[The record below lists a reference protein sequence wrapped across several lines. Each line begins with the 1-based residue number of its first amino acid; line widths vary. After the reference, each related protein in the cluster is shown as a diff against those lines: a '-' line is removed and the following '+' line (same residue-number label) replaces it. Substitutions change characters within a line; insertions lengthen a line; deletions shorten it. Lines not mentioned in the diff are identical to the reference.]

1 MFIQVSWV
9 RLSDWHI
16 LTTGVV
22 TYTKDDRISVLYKE
36 GSLDWILKVEETSL
50 VSPEMIKCDDFQIK
64 YVQISD
70 GGIYECQISVP
81 TGTLSKKVLLDVYR
95 PESYI
100 VVGNNTGVSYEFH
113 VNHGSP
119 VVLTCIIPLGKHNQ
133 SPQYIFW
140 YQNDKMVN
148 YDTERGVSLTRLR
161 DRTES
166 QLTIAAARPEDQGNF
181 TCSPS
186 NTRQATVNIFVTRGQ
201 SLSSSPA

>member
-1 MFIQVSWV
+1 MVA
-9 RLSDWHI
+9 
-16 LTTGVV
+16 
-22 TYTKDDRISVLYKE
+22 
-36 GSLDWILKVEETSL
+36 
-50 VSPEMIKCDDFQIK
+50 PEMIKCDDFQIK

-133 SPQYIFW
+133 APQYIFW

-186 NTRQATVNIFVTRGQ
+186 NTRPATVNIFVTRGQ
-201 SLSSSPA
+201 SRSLSLSQSLLARPSVHCGHHRSPRLQPVKKIAVNC